1 LREKTVYDDVNKI
14 YQFPTELDMND
25 DKIAENDKILEK
37 IEIKEKNQDEDY
49 IKIKN
54 SKIEQIDDLL
64 FNENL
69 NENEHELQ
77 KGILQRLR

>member
-1 LREKTVYDDVNKI
+1 
-14 YQFPTELDMND
+14 MND